1 MRKFIIQ
8 TMQKQHLPGILDIY
22 NREIREGSATLDKTE
37 QTLAEKTEWFLKNQ
51 NRFPQIVALLAGQ
64 VVGFA
69 YLSTFRKK
77 EAFNQTVE
85 LTLYVHPDYQGQG
98 IGSGLLKNLIILA
111 KEKQFHT
118 MISVI
123 TEGNAASVQ
132 LHEKFHFQ
140 FCGELKEVG
149 FKHNRWLNISFYQ
162 KLLTSESA

>member
-1 MRKFIIQ
+1 MRYRTANVPTRTGSQ
-8 TMQKQHLPGILDIY
+8 AHRAARPRQARHLSI
-22 NREIREGSATLDKTE
+22 
-37 QTLAEKTEWFLKNQ
+37 
-51 NRFPQIVALLAGQ
+51 
-64 VVGFA
+64 
-69 YLSTFRKK
+69 
-77 EAFNQTVE
+77 
-85 LTLYVHPDYQGQG
+85 PDYQGQG